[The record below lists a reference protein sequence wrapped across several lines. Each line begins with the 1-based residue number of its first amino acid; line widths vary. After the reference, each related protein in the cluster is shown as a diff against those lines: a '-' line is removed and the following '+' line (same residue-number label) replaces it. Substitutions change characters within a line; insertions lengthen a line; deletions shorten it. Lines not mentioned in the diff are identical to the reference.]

1 MPYHPE
7 VTTIQDFT
15 LVTRTRTLPPNA
27 VAHAVQTV
35 EHEHVEAIQMVLL
48 GDILGDYRILDVP
61 KALGLT
67 NPSDEQI
74 EDVLQV
80 AVGMR
85 VQLGQELARKGRGR
99 RARVLY
105 APVDGVVVARD
116 GHRIILQ
123 EARQTVEVQAR
134 IPGEVT
140 HASAHDVTITGKG
153 ALIQC
158 AWGNGQYAYR
168 AFKFLPP
175 DGFAGLSKMDPR
187 ISEYRD
193 VVIISPDALT
203 TGDLLVANQQQ
214 VAGVVAPCMP
224 AALRQLALE
233 LGFPVL
239 LTEGFGQRRPTEL
252 IYRLLEDNM
261 GLQAVFDASIP
272 DRWRADRPE
281 IMIPLPSK
289 GRYPATPVL
298 DQALAP
304 GMKVRMTRAPW
315 EGMVGEVEDL
325 PQAPQVIDNGLRVL
339 CASVRIDDGSVVL
352 VPLANLELLG

>member
-7 VTTIQDFT
+7 ITAIQDFT
-15 LVTRTRTLPPNA
+15 LVTRTRTLPPHA
-27 VAHAVQTV
+27 TAHAVQTV
-35 EHEHVEAIQMVLL
+35 EGEHVEAMQAVLI
-48 GDILGDYRILDVP
+48 GDMLGDYRILDVAA
-61 KALGLT
+61 ALDLK
-67 NPSDEQI
+67 NPGDDQI
-74 EDVLQV
+74 DNALQV
-80 AVGMR
+80 EIGMR

-99 RARVLY
+99 RAKVLY
-105 APVDGVVVARD
+105 APIEGVVVARD
-116 GHRIILQ
+116 GQRLILQ

-140 HASAHDVTITGKG
+140 QASAREVTLTGKG

-158 AWGNGQYAYR
+158 AWGNGQYAFR

-193 VVIISPDALT
+193 VVIISPAAIT
-203 TGDLLVANQQQ
+203 MGDLLVAKQQQ

-233 LGFPVL
+233 LRFPVL

-261 GLQAVFDASIP
+261 GLQAAFDASIP
-272 DRWRADRPE
+272 DRWHADRPE

-289 GRYPATPVL
+289 GRNPAQPVPDRAITPGV
-298 DQALAP
+298 
-304 GMKVRMTRAPW
+304 KVRLTRAPW
-315 EGMVGEVEDL
+315 EGMVGEVEEL
-325 PQAPQVIDNGLRVL
+325 PQTPQVIDNGLRVP
-339 CASVRIDDGSVVL
+339 CASVRVDEGNVVL